1 MLEQH
6 KAGINIEN
14 MLEHNLFI
22 AEKAATKAYQTNG
35 ILKYDEGVRERAR
48 KVGNVAYSS
57 GDMSLALRFLT
68 TEYARP
74 KSSQSQNQNGGQ
86 RQNYRRPVH
95 NQVNNNP
102 PREVRPARSFCWS
115 YNGVGCYYE
124 SCRYPHICSK
134 CLVPGHSQHSC
145 RNNYGVSGAS
155 APPQQNN

>member
-6 KAGINIEN
+6 KAGVNIAN

-57 GDMSLALRFLT
+57 GDMSLALRFLS

-74 KSSQSQNQNGGQ
+74 KPNQGQGQIGNQ
-86 RQNYRRPVH
+86 RQNFRRPVH
-95 NQVNNNP
+95 NQVNTP
-102 PREVRPARSFCWS
+102 PREARPSRPFCWS

-124 SCRYPHICSK
+124 TCRYPHICSK

-145 RNNYGVSGAS
+145 RNNYGVSGVS
-155 APPQQNN
+155 AQTQQSI